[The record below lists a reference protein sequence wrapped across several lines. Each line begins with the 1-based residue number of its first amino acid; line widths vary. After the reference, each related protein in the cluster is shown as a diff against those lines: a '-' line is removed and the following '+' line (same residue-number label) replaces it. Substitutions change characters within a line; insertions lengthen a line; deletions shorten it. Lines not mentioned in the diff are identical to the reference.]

1 MDLRTCAKAFRAQ
14 KPMEDIDPAWKQFM
28 NGMGLPPVGFD
39 LPHPQ
44 APVFTY
50 LIDNK
55 CPTLYADEHFVV
67 FLNSGLPYPELDPRA
82 GMSLVHLMACPR
94 ERIYSARTLEPGDDK
109 LLEHMRRTMTSLMD
123 DRDFREKALRA
134 LDAKMAG
141 VDHPAYTHDKNIFLD
156 HVDDTK
162 MSYWFHDDPSVGHLH
177 MHCIQDTLRTSRV
190 HDKRNVPY
198 EEVVKRCA

>member
-1 MDLRTCAKAFRAQ
+1 
-14 KPMEDIDPAWKQFM
+14 
-28 NGMGLPPVGFD
+28 
-39 LPHPQ
+39 
-44 APVFTY
+44 VFTY